1 MRFFTPLRSVQN
13 DKNEFSVNLLTQIPI
28 NDSLKLWKVLEGYS
42 LQQVYSIWQLVQLW
56 DLLWHFFGWISML
69 IFGFAYSYLPTFAGK
84 TLYSATLPYIHF
96 ICSNIGLIGM
106 AGMWIG
112 SRFPNS
118 PVSPK
123 LVWPFGALVILSVW
137 LFIFNI
143 AMTLFQ

>member
-1 MRFFTPLRSVQN
+1 MEGIGRLFFAASLFYLAVGTAMGFAMAFLRG
-13 DKNEFSVNLLTQIPI
+13 KWTLRLMPAHAHI
-28 NDSLKLWKVLEGYS
+28 N
-42 LQQVYSIWQLVQLW
+42 
-56 DLLWHFFGWISML
+56 FFGWISML

-123 LVWPFGALVILSVW
+123 LVWQFGALVILSVW